1 MYRSNSHRLKGKAS
15 GSITNMPSKKEK
27 KSNMLPNNN
36 GFTLVEVMIGMAIF
50 IIGYL
55 AVASMQMVAI
65 NGDAGARKT
74 TEAATLAA
82 DRLETLMILPY
93 ENIPDN
99 GSATE
104 GAYEVS
110 WQVDE
115 NTLLPG
121 TKTITITVTWQHGGD
136 AREFEASYIKTANL

>member
-1 MYRSNSHRLKGKAS
+1 
-15 GSITNMPSKKEK
+15 MPSKPQK
-27 KSNMLPNNN
+27 KSNMVSNNK

-93 ENIPDN
+93 DNIAGGGPV
-99 GSATE
+99 TE
-104 GAYEVS
+104 GAYVVS

-115 NTLLPG
+115 DTLLPG
-121 TKTITITVTWQHGGD
+121 TKAITITVTWQHLGGT
-136 AREFEASYIKTANL
+136 REFEATYIKTANL

>member
-1 MYRSNSHRLKGKAS
+1 M
-15 GSITNMPSKKEK
+15 NMAGTKEK
-27 KSNMLPNNN
+27 NSKMVPDNK

-50 IIGYL
+50 VIGYL

-65 NGDAGARKT
+65 NGDANARKT

-82 DRLETLMILPY
+82 DRLETLMVLPY
-93 ENIPDN
+93 ENIESGGPL
-99 GSATE
+99 TQ

-115 NTLLPG
+115 GAMLPD
-121 TKTITITVTWQHGGD
+121 TKTITVKVAWFHGGP
-136 AREFEASYIKTANL
+136 RKFEATYVKTANQ